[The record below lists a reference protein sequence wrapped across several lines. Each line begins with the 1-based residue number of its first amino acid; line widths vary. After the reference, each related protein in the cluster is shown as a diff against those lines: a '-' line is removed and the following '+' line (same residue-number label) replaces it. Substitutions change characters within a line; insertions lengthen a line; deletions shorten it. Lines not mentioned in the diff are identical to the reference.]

1 MRTELDPG
9 WCHLTPGELPQSR
22 WIYTKC
28 QRRKMRQS
36 GAESRSSQL
45 AEEQSVEGE
54 GRSCL
59 FLVSTSANCSAMGE
73 CLEKRQSD

>member
-1 MRTELDPG
+1 
-9 WCHLTPGELPQSR
+9 
-22 WIYTKC
+22 
-28 QRRKMRQS
+28 MRQS
-36 GAESRSSQL
+36 GAESRSSPL

-73 CLEKRQSD
+73 CQNEFPVNHFPHK

>member
-1 MRTELDPG
+1 
-9 WCHLTPGELPQSR
+9 
-22 WIYTKC
+22 
-28 QRRKMRQS
+28 MRQS

-59 FLVSTSANCSAMGE
+59 FLVSTSTDRTAMGE